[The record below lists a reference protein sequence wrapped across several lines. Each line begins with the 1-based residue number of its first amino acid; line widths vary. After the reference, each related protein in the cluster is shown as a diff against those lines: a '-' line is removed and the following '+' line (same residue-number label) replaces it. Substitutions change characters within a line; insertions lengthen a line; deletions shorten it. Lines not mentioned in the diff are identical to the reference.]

1 MHAVASAAANAIPGR
16 NPDFAPASVLE
27 SLRMIASPSKNAL
40 HPRERSGMVALSR
53 LQCKKRH
60 RTSCAP
66 ANNSGGSVL
75 ESRRQGGVYTVVH
88 KTIC

>member
-27 SLRMIASPSKNAL
+27 SLRMIASPSKIAL
-40 HPRERSGMVALSR
+40 HPRERNGMVALSR
-53 LQCKKRH
+53 LQRKSG
-60 RTSCAP
+60 TGPP
-66 ANNSGGSVL
+66 ALQHNSSGSVL
-75 ESRRQGGVYTVVH
+75 ESRRQGGAYTVVH